1 MGKFKTISSS
11 LNIYFPAK
19 LYFIT
24 FLNQNQFMIFL
35 FGFQTVKMHLMKV
48 RDTQECIL
56 YETPYRR

>member
-11 LNIYFPAK
+11 LKIYFPAK
-19 LYFIT
+19 LLIT

-35 FGFQTVKMHLMKV
+35 FDFQTVKMHLMKV
-48 RDTQECIL
+48 KDTQECIL